1 MLEKIIVNQKE
12 DVAKVV
18 DAREAREKNEI
29 QQNAFENE
37 IGDFSPE
44 NAREHV
50 EKIKRVFSEHFSS
63 LGYLEHSP
71 VAISSGIDST
81 VRFIGSHISVFKPY
95 VLDKNIPSP
104 GYFMS
109 QDCIRARNLKHLLDD
124 NFLPKWGS
132 YFPSLG
138 TISPP
143 ERLHEVCNE
152 AFSLFKDGLKIS
164 DDDIKILIN
173 SSDKDLLDAVPERF
187 NRNHFDIDTYEEKY
201 YRHKFGI
208 DGVWGRNFNIAIRD
222 KGTEKFSDV
231 ANIIIIENENERLGI
246 EFALGATTTL
256 KQLYELDHVADCH
269 PVPTISSLEHEL
281 KYKFED
287 AVIVSTML
295 TKEGLQPLSTN
306 NRGRILRSYMRSLSY
321 FRAKVGMSIE
331 ELQIALLRFED
342 QQFPDTDK
350 MSAKEIVNYVVYYE
364 KELADKKYTTDEDRI
379 IMDAIKNM
387 NK

>member
-1 MLEKIIVNQKE
+1 MLEKITVNQKE
-12 DVAKVV
+12 AAEKIADTG
-18 DAREAREKNEI
+18 EYQEKNKL
-29 QQNAFENE
+29 QQNFIENE
-37 IGDFSPE
+37 IGDFSSE

-50 EKIKRVFSEHFSS
+50 EEIKRIFSEHFSS
-63 LGYLEHSP
+63 LGYLEHPS
-71 VAISSGIDST
+71 VAISSGIDPT

-95 VLDKNIPSP
+95 ILEKSVPNP

-143 ERLHEVCNE
+143 DHLHKVCEEVF
-152 AFSLFKDGLKIS
+152 ALFADKLKIK
-164 DDDIKILIN
+164 DDDIRILIN
-173 SSDKDLLDAVPERF
+173 SSDTDLLDAIPERF
-187 NRNHFDIDTYEEKY
+187 NRNHLEIDTHEEKY

-222 KGTEKFSDV
+222 KGTDKFSDV
-231 ANIIIIENENERLGI
+231 ANIIMIETEDEKLGI

-256 KQLYELDHVADCH
+256 KQLYVLDHVADCH
-269 PVPTISSLEHEL
+269 PVPTISTLEHEL

-321 FRAKVGMSIE
+321 FRAKAGMSIE
-331 ELQIALLRFED
+331 ELQIALLKFED
-342 QQFPDTDK
+342 QQFPDTEK
-350 MSAKEIVNYVVYYE
+350 MSAKEIINYVIYYE
-364 KELADKKYTTDEDRI
+364 KELTDKKYTTYEDKTI
-379 IMDAIKNM
+379 LEAIGNM